1 MATKRKWGRYLRGE
15 PNYDNGLRCVL
26 PTASGAVRKAIQ
38 AADQRHGE
46 LRTHDTS
53 HLLLEETLHN
63 KTGGSTTMQFYHP
76 VKLMQYVLD
85 HAPKLARHYFEIAT
99 RLGDQWVWKLML
111 GFDEQTPG
119 NKVNADNKRKNM
131 VCVMNFVEV
140 GHDCLELDDSW
151 FVPLVLR
158 AGFSR
163 TVRGGWSAIL
173 RRLLLRLL
181 TGAESIRHSGLLIHC
196 VVHGQPR
203 VVQIKAELHIMLTDG
218 EGLQY
223 ALEWNGPNALR
234 PTFNLANVYM
244 LGSRLDGAGYVDI
257 SCSDWVQ
264 FRQWTI
270 AEVLAIVDGV
280 LAQRDNFENGHI
292 RITRLKEHIK
302 RAGFV

>member
-15 PNYDNGLRCVL
+15 PNYDNAIRFIL
-26 PTASGAVRKAIQ
+26 PTASCAVRKAIQ

-53 HLLLEETLHN
+53 HLLVEETLHN
-63 KTGGSTTMQFYHP
+63 KTGGTTTMQFYHP

-99 RLGDQWVWKLML
+99 RLGGHCVWKLML

-119 NKVNADNKRKNM
+119 AKVNADNRRQNM

-163 TVRGGWSAIL
+163 AVRGVGIL
-173 RRLLLRLL
+173 YRL
-181 TGAESIRHSGLLIHC
+181 T
-196 VVHGQPR
+196 
-203 VVQIKAELHIMLTDG
+203 
-218 EGLQY
+218 
-223 ALEWNGPNALR
+223 
-234 PTFNLANVYM
+234 
-244 LGSRLDGAGYVDI
+244 YV
-257 SCSDWVQ
+257 
-264 FRQWTI
+264 
-270 AEVLAIVDGV
+270 
-280 LAQRDNFENGHI
+280 
-292 RITRLKEHIK
+292 K
-302 RAGFV
+302 

>member
-1 MATKRKWGRYLRGE
+1 MHTKRKWARYLRGE

-26 PTASGAVRKAIQ
+26 PTASGAVRKAIKS
-38 AADQRHGE
+38 ADQRHGD
-46 LRTHDTS
+46 HDTS
-53 HLLLEETLHN
+53 HLLVEETLHR
-63 KTGGSTTMQFYHP
+63 KTGGTTKIQFYHP

-163 TVRGGWSAIL
+163 AVRGVGIL
-173 RRLLLRLL
+173 YRL
-181 TGAESIRHSGLLIHC
+181 T
-196 VVHGQPR
+196 
-203 VVQIKAELHIMLTDG
+203 
-218 EGLQY
+218 
-223 ALEWNGPNALR
+223 
-234 PTFNLANVYM
+234 
-244 LGSRLDGAGYVDI
+244 YV
-257 SCSDWVQ
+257 
-264 FRQWTI
+264 
-270 AEVLAIVDGV
+270 
-280 LAQRDNFENGHI
+280 
-292 RITRLKEHIK
+292 K
-302 RAGFV
+302 